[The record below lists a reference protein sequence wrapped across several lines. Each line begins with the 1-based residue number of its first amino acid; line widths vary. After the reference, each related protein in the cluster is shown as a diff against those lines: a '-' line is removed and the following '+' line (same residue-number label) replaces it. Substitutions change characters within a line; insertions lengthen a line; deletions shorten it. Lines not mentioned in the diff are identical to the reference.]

1 MRLKVKQLILLSYYW
16 CLTAVENKIS
26 SASTLVKKTA
36 YNTEINEIEKK
47 ITGHNHDKYITT
59 PEFNNFMAEVL
70 AVRLKRANLASKSDV
85 VNLADKIDFD
95 EKLKNLNEKTTTNE
109 TKNVLVENEF

>member
-1 MRLKVKQLILLSYYW
+1 MRLKVKYLILLSYYW

-47 ITGHNHDKYITT
+47 ITGHIIINILLLLNLINLWQK
-59 PEFNNFMAEVL
+59 FF
-70 AVRLKRANLASKSDV
+70 AVRLKRANLANKSDI
-85 VNLADKIDFD
+85 VNLVGKTDFD
-95 EKLKNLNEKTTTNE
+95 EKLKNLNKNNTTNE